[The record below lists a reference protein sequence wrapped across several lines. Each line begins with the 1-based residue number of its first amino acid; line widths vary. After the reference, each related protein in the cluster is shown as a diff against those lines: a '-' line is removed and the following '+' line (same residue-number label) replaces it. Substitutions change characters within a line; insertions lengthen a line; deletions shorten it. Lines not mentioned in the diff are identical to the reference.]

1 MYKKLKDIMRIL
13 LFLIYLSISVS
24 AISQSTMSAGGERI
38 SYYTPNRDTLWL
50 VNKEIGRLIASTW
63 EMSTDVKV
71 KPVIVLVETLPVR
84 NEYLIEAK
92 YVRPRKR
99 KDQ

>member
-1 MYKKLKDIMRIL
+1 MKTF
-13 LFLIYLSISVS
+13 LFLVYLFVSFSV
-24 AISQSTMSAGGERI
+24 ISQSNISAGGERI

-63 EMSTDVKV
+63 EMSTDVKI

-92 YVRPRKR
+92 YTRARKR
-99 KDQ
+99 RDE

>member
-1 MYKKLKDIMRIL
+1 MRIFM
-13 LFLIYLSISVS
+13 FLIYLAISVS
-24 AISQSTMSAGGERI
+24 AISQSSLTSEGERI

-50 VNKEIGRLIASTW
+50 VNKEIGRLIAYTW

-84 NEYLIEAK
+84 NTDLIEAK

-99 KDQ
+99 RDQ